1 MKEKRNYDLLILGGG
16 PAGMTAAIYA
26 ARANLKTAIIEI
38 DICGGLVNSTYVV
51 ENFPTYKSIHGM
63 ELMQKLSEQ
72 ILDLGVYVEEVS
84 EILDINLAN
93 PKKSIETEEFIYNA
107 DAMILATGRNP
118 MPLDLQT
125 DCQQIHYCSICDG
138 SAYKDKSVLVVGG
151 GNSGFDE
158 SLYLLSLGVKEII
171 LIEKM
176 DHFFASQSIQET
188 LSGYENVTL
197 KLSTEVS
204 EIIGKE
210 KLETVML
217 KDLNTKETYKKKID
231 GIFVYMGQVPNT
243 KMFADSVLLDKNG
256 YVLSNEEMITN
267 LDGVFVAGDVR
278 QKSYRQIT
286 TAMNDGTIAA
296 LNAEK
301 YIRINR

>member
-107 DAMILATGRNP
+107 DAMILATGRKP

-138 SAYKDKSVLVVGG
+138 SAY
-151 GNSGFDE
+151 
-158 SLYLLSLGVKEII
+158 
-171 LIEKM
+171 
-176 DHFFASQSIQET
+176 
-188 LSGYENVTL
+188 
-197 KLSTEVS
+197 
-204 EIIGKE
+204 
-210 KLETVML
+210 
-217 KDLNTKETYKKKID
+217 
-231 GIFVYMGQVPNT
+231 
-243 KMFADSVLLDKNG
+243 
-256 YVLSNEEMITN
+256 
-267 LDGVFVAGDVR
+267 
-278 QKSYRQIT
+278 
-286 TAMNDGTIAA
+286 
-296 LNAEK
+296 
-301 YIRINR
+301 